1 VLWYKAWLETRSRF
15 LASLATLTLFSSIFF
30 HHALYISC
38 SSTFPCPEVTGHPGW
53 SEFQFQFLLFVNQQY
68 IVIMWILAVVLLGM
82 GGLLREKA
90 LGTSSLTLT
99 LPVSR
104 ARLMGVRVAMGI
116 LQSIALGVVPWLAVL
131 LISFRAGMS
140 VSFAQV
146 GIYILLLVAGGLI
159 YFAMAVLFSSLVS
172 GEYTAPALT
181 FGAILLGGMLFD
193 NWLRRFNVWRL
204 VTGDFSIDK
213 GTFLLSKHVP
223 WPGLLASLCAA
234 ALLLLASLIAVQ
246 RKEF

>member
-15 LASLATLTLFSSIFF
+15 LTSLATLTIFSSIFV

-38 SSTFPCPEVTGHPGW
+38 LKTFPCPEEVRHFGW
-53 SEFQFQFLLFVNQQY
+53 RSEFHFLLFVNQQY
-68 IVIMWILAVVLLGM
+68 VVIMWILAVVLLGM
-82 GGLLREKA
+82 GGLVREKA

-104 ARLMGVRVAMGI
+104 ARLMRIRVAMGI
-116 LQSIALGVVPWLAVL
+116 FQAIALGVVPWLAVL
-131 LISFRAGMS
+131 IISFRAGMPIS
-140 VSFAQV
+140 VAQV
-146 GIYILLLVAGGLI
+146 GFYILLLVGGGLI
-159 YFAMAVLFSSLVS
+159 YFAMAVLVSSLVS

-181 FGAILLGGMLFD
+181 FGAVLLGAMLFD

-204 VTGDFSIDK
+204 VTGDFSIDRN
-213 GTFLLSKHVP
+213 TFLLSKHVP
-223 WPGLLASLCAA
+223 WPGILGSLCVAGLMLLASV
-234 ALLLLASLIAVQ
+234 IAVQ